1 MSETRIAL
9 GIEYDGSAFFG
20 WQRQREVITVQQVL
34 EQALA
39 KIAAHPVQLTCA
51 GRTDAGVHATGQVV
65 HFDSAHARNLAAW
78 TMGVNS
84 NLPHSV
90 AVRWAHYVS
99 ADFNARFSA
108 TGRRYRYI
116 IANSAMRPAILGLGV
131 SHYHHQLDTA
141 AMHRAAQAL
150 IGEHDFSAFR
160 AAQCQSHSP
169 NRCLTEISVVRQGD
183 FIVIEVAANAFLHH
197 MVRNIV
203 GSLLEVGKGLQPES
217 WLAELLASR
226 DRTLAAATA
235 KPHGLYL
242 VQVDY
247 PARWQLPTA
256 PLGPLWLGC

>member
-1 MSETRIAL
+1 MSLTRIAL

-20 WQRQREVITVQQVL
+20 WQRQREVVTVQQVL

-39 KIAAHPVQLTCA
+39 KIAAHPVQVTCA

-65 HFDSAHARNLAAW
+65 HFDSENRRNLAAW

-90 AVRWAHYVS
+90 AVRWATYVEP
-99 ADFNARFSA
+99 DFSA
-108 TGRRYRYI
+108 PFSALGRRYSNI
-116 IANSAMRPAILGLGV
+116 IANCAMRPAILGLGV
-131 SHYHHQLDTA
+131 SHYHTPLDTA
-141 AMHRAAQAL
+141 AMHQAAQAL
-150 IGEHDFSAFR
+150 LGEHDFSAFR

-169 NRCLTEISVVRQGD
+169 HRCLTEISVQRQGE
-183 FIVIEVAANAFLHH
+183 FVIIEVAANAFLHH

-203 GSLLEVGKGLQPES
+203 GSLLEVGKGQQPIG
-217 WLAELLASR
+217 WIGELLASR

-247 PARWQLPTA
+247 PSPWAIPKT